1 MNNIVNLSKEFLHA
15 TQRGDLD
22 KLINLSEQWKID
34 DWTIFR
40 HESSG
45 DTALHISAREGYLN
59 IVKYL
64 CDNFS
69 KPEFKIDVANKDM
82 KRPLHEAAQFV
93 KTDVLEFLVTQG
105 ATIDALKRADWT
117 PLMLACTKNT
127 KEAFESTNILINH
140 GANLELRNKDG
151 WSPLHI
157 ACRAGNIDI
166 IKLILKIKPSL
177 AVSASNNGRTCLHV
191 AAFHG
196 CYDAIDILISTSP
209 ELLNKSDY
217 SGLLPLH
224 ESVKSNN
231 FEVFHR
237 LIQLGSDVTSK
248 DSIGQTALHI
258 AASVGNIS
266 VIKYI
271 LTNKLIDINY
281 TDDFNATPLTAARRN
296 KMADAENYIIKFI
309 NGNK

>member
-105 ATIDALKRADWT
+105 I
-117 PLMLACTKNT
+117 
-127 KEAFESTNILINH
+127 IL
-140 GANLELRNKDG
+140 
-151 WSPLHI
+151 
-157 ACRAGNIDI
+157 
-166 IKLILKIKPSL
+166 
-177 AVSASNNGRTCLHV
+177 
-191 AAFHG
+191 
-196 CYDAIDILISTSP
+196 Y
-209 ELLNKSDY
+209 LNKW
-217 SGLLPLH
+217 G
-224 ESVKSNN
+224 KSA
-231 FEVFHR
+231 VFDHF
-237 LIQLGSDVTSK
+237 K
-248 DSIGQTALHI
+248 FNSILCNQG
-258 AASVGNIS
+258 
-266 VIKYI
+266 
-271 LTNKLIDINY
+271 
-281 TDDFNATPLTAARRN
+281 
-296 KMADAENYIIKFI
+296 
-309 NGNK
+309 